1 MSAGAKDWYRQRLS
15 AVALVPLSAWLLWAG
30 ATLAGADY
38 ATAQGFFA
46 QPVNA
51 IAAAL
56 LAVIGLYH
64 TQAGA
69 QTIIEDYV
77 PGEGFPKFLVIFSK
91 LGCSLG
97 ALVVLWAVGKALF
110 GA

>member
-1 MSAGAKDWYRQRLS
+1 MSAGAKDWFRQRVTSVL
-15 AVALVPLSAWLLWAG
+15 LIPLTLWMLWAG
-30 ATLAGADY
+30 VSLAGVDY
-38 ATAQGFFA
+38 ATAGAFFA

-51 IAAAL
+51 VAAVL

-69 QTIIEDYV
+69 QTIVEDYA
-77 PGEGFPKFLVIFSK
+77 PPSLHSFLILLSK
-91 LGCSLG
+91 VGCTVG
-97 ALVVLWAVGKALF
+97 ALVVIWTVSQFLF